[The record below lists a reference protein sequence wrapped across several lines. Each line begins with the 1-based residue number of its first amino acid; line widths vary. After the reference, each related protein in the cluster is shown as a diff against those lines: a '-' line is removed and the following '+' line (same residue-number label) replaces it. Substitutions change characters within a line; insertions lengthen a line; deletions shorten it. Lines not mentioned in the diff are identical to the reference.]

1 MSGVGVVVVQ
11 VEVKGPGGGGGWTA
25 DRGLGSFSHL
35 AERLQG
41 NAVAWRVRACACV
54 WSSKKYFQ
62 PNDGYETRGE
72 SQ

>member
-1 MSGVGVVVVQ
+1 MSGVGVVMVE
-11 VEVKGPGGGGGWTA
+11 VEVKGAGGGGWTA
-25 DRGLGSFSHL
+25 DRGLRSFSHL

-41 NAVAWRVRACACV
+41 NAVAWHVRACV

>member
-11 VEVKGPGGGGGWTA
+11 VEVKGPGGGAG
-25 DRGLGSFSHL
+25 
-35 AERLQG
+35 RLDSRQG
-41 NAVAWRVRACACV
+41 PRLVLTSRRTPPGKCCCLACACV
-54 WSSKKYFQ
+54 CVWSGKKYFQ